1 MSISPEWSGIF
12 NTHSWLKMVPL
23 VQSNM
28 KIYPCYSLAMT
39 GQDSELSQKAVV
51 VGCLIFILSI
61 GHGMAIVPY
70 NATRSSHSSWTLAQ
84 SRLKYLL
91 YVPQITHSILA
102 SPGTACPH
110 MFNREL
116 AIDIRFLQEL
126 PLLFTSTPSLAWSFR
141 ACICCEAFEAS
152 RNSWLPP
159 GNNKKNYITK
169 ALLSL
174 FLRLKIVKE

>member
-1 MSISPEWSGIF
+1 MKWNIQYTLMVENGSFSSKQLENLPMSQF
-12 NTHSWLKMVPL
+12 
-23 VQSNM
+23 SNDR
-28 KIYPCYSLAMT
+28 T
-39 GQDSELSQKAVV
+39 GQWTSQKAVV

-91 YVPQITHSILA
+91 YVPQITHSTLA

-141 ACICCEAFEAS
+141 ACICCAAFEAS

-159 GNNKKNYITK
+159 GNNKKITLPK
-169 ALLSL
+169 LYWVS
-174 FLRLKIVKE
+174 FSDLK

>member
-28 KIYPCYSLAMT
+28 KIYPCHSLAMT

-126 PLLFTSTPSLAWSFR
+126 PLLFTSTPSLP
-141 ACICCEAFEAS
+141 EAFVPAFVVQHLRHQGIHDCLLE
-152 RNSWLPP
+152 
-159 GNNKKNYITK
+159 ITK
-169 ALLSL
+169 KITLPKLYWVS
-174 FLRLKIVKE
+174 FSDLK